1 MNSKSRYFSSLL
13 IATVAAFGYY
23 ILTDFN
29 ISDIQLKTFSSLG
42 VPFRMYQINNS
53 VKQKK
58 LALPKVSYSYAIQ
71 QDVLKT
77 PHVDL
82 MADSE
87 TDVDEFIAGLASAIL
102 DSEKK
107 TKERQPKISDK
118 IKYGMD
124 EMDSETAPLQQLKP
138 VAEINSNN
146 TPCPTNVK
154 VKQKITTD
162 DIEMIVTTVAT
173 QNVKKIEECFK
184 KIKVLYGDD
193 KSIRN
198 VIVSGTQNINRQS
211 RGSVVNSCTTVT
223 ETKRMRKATSIADTD
238 EDEEAEA
245 QDMEDTDSD
254 N

>member
-13 IATVAAFGYY
+13 IAIVAAFGYS

-29 ISDIQLKTFSSLG
+29 ISDIKLKTFSSLG
-42 VPFRMYQINNS
+42 VPFRMYQINKT

-58 LALPKVSYSYAIQ
+58 LTLPKVNYSYAIQ

-77 PHVDL
+77 PDVD
-82 MADSE
+82 MIADSE
-87 TDVDEFIAGLASAIL
+87 SDFDEFIAGLTVAIL

-107 TKERQPKISDK
+107 TKEIQPKINDK
-118 IKYGMD
+118 FKYGMD
-124 EMDSETAPLQQLKP
+124 EMESETAPLQQLKP
-138 VAEINSNN
+138 VAEINSCN

-154 VKQKITTD
+154 VQKKITTD

-223 ETKRMRKATSIADTD
+223 ETRRMKKATPVADTD
-238 EDEEAEA
+238 EEEAEF
-245 QDMEDTDSD
+245 QEEDTE

>member
-42 VPFRMYQINNS
+42 VPFRMYQINNT

-58 LALPKVSYSYAIQ
+58 LSLPKVNYSYAIQ

-77 PHVDL
+77 PQVDL
-82 MADSE
+82 IADSE
-87 TDVDEFIAGLASAIL
+87 SYANEFIAGLTSAIL

-107 TKERQPKISDK
+107 TKERQPGTSKLSDK
-118 IKYGMD
+118 YKYGSDD
-124 EMDSETAPLQQLKP
+124 ENYEVVTDLP
-138 VAEINSNN
+138 VNTSQPVVTTNGK
-146 TPCPTNVK
+146 TPCPNIK
-154 VKQKITTD
+154 VQQKITTD

-184 KIKVLYGDD
+184 KIKVIYGDD
-193 KSIRN
+193 RSLRN
-198 VIVSGTQNINRQS
+198 VIVSETQDINRQR

-223 ETKRMRKATSIADTD
+223 ETKRMRKATPVADD
-238 EDEEAEA
+238 EDEAEEVEE
-245 QDMEDTDSD
+245 MDSD
-254 N
+254 Y